1 MMKKMTRRM
10 ASTIIRDTFQKLRSP
25 DTWLF
30 WLQSLVVPVALILF
44 WDISVR
50 RGWVPNTLIASPM
63 QVVIR
68 LWAMLVGGEI
78 FKHLSI
84 SLWRLTLGFGIG
96 TFLGVTTGA
105 LVGFSR
111 RLARFIE
118 PTLLTLC
125 PVPPIAWIPLL
136 IILLGIDDTSKIALI
151 AIAGF
156 FTLFIQTAYSVRT
169 TDRALVEVGMVLEK
183 SRLEMLFQILLPS
196 ALPNILVN
204 LRLALAFSW
213 TLLMASEIIAS
224 SSGLGWLIWDAR
236 NFSKADDM
244 IVGMIVIGLSGKL
257 TDMLLV
263 LLEQYMTRWRRVYRD
278 V

>member
-1 MMKKMTRRM
+1 MTL
-10 ASTIIRDTFQKLRSP
+10 TVVRDSFQKIRSS
-25 DTWLF
+25 DTWWRLC
-30 WLQSLVVPVALILF
+30 QSLVVPIALIVF

-50 RGWVPNTLIASPM
+50 RGWVPNTLIASPL

-68 LWAMLVGGEI
+68 FWAMLVSGEI

-125 PVPPIAWIPLL
+125 PIPPIAWIPLL
-136 IILLGIDDTSKIALI
+136 IILLGIDDSSKIALI

-183 SRLEMLFQILLPS
+183 SRMEMLFQILLPS
-196 ALPNILVN
+196 ALPDILVN
-204 LRLALAFSW
+204 LRIALGISW
-213 TLLMASEIIAS
+213 SLLMASEIIAS
-224 SSGLGWLIWDAR
+224 SSGLGWLIWQAR
-236 NFSKADDM
+236 NFSQPDDM
-244 IVGMIVIGLSGKL
+244 IVGMIVIGISGKF
-257 TDMLLV
+257 TDVILV
-263 LLEQYMTRWRRVYRD
+263 QLEKYMTRWRRVYRD